1 MLARLSIRDIVLIDR
16 LDIDFGTGLAALT
29 GETGAGKSILLDAFA
44 LALGARGEAA
54 LVREGAEQG
63 QVIAAFELAKSH
75 PARRLLADNDLIAG
89 PAAEDELIVRRVQF
103 ADGRTRAFIND
114 QPVSVQVLRAL
125 GSALVEIHG
134 QHDDRAFVEAAT
146 HRALLDAFGGLED
159 AAAEVRSLWEQRR
172 AREAA
177 VAAHRADVERARREA
192 EWLRHAVDEL
202 GQLAPQGGEETALAE
217 RRASMMQAEKSAE
230 DLRATLDAVSGPQSP
245 VPPLA
250 TAVRRLERRA
260 AQAPALVEPVVK
272 AIDAALTALDDART
286 HLEHALRV
294 ADYDPNEL
302 ERIEERLFA
311 LRAAGRKYNVSV
323 DELAALARRYE
334 GDLALIDAGAERLAA
349 LEKEAQDVVARYRQ
363 AAQALSAARKR
374 TAQKL
379 DKAVNAELKPLK
391 LERAQFTTQIE
402 SEGEGPEGLERVE
415 FWVRTN
421 PGTRPGPLMKVASGG
436 ELARFLLALKVVLA
450 DRGSA
455 PTLIFDEIDTGVGGA
470 TADAI
475 GARLAQLSSGVQ
487 VIAVTHAP
495 QVAARA
501 DRHYLISKDALA
513 KGKRVATRVSELE
526 AERRREEIARMLA
539 GAEITA
545 EARAAA
551 ERLIRRRGLMCR
563 HSGAERSEEPGIHNH
578 SLTGKRYSNKSA
590 HSGLVCSIKFTFDS
604 RRHFLISFSRIIAV
618 RASS

>member
-63 QVIAAFELAKSH
+63 QVIAAFELAKGH
-75 PARRLLADNDLIAG
+75 PARRLLADNDLIAD
-89 PAAEDELIVRRVQF
+89 PATEDELIVRRVQF

-114 QPVSVQVLRAL
+114 QPVSAQVLRAL
-125 GSALVEIHG
+125 GAALVEIHG

-146 HRALLDAFGGLED
+146 HRALLDAFGGLEE
-159 AAAEVRSLWEQRR
+159 AATEVRSLWEERR

-177 VAAHRADVERARREA
+177 VASHRAEVERARREA

-202 GQLAPQGGEETALAE
+202 GRLSPQGGEETALAE
-217 RRASMMQAEKSAE
+217 RRAAMMQAEKSAE
-230 DLRATLDAVSGPQSP
+230 DLRATLEAVSGPQSP

-272 AIDAALTALDDART
+272 AIDAALTALDEART
-286 HLEHALRV
+286 HLEQALRV

-311 LRAAGRKYNVSV
+311 LRAAGRKYNVPV
-323 DELAALARRYE
+323 DDLAALARRYE
-334 GDLALIDAGAERLAA
+334 GDLALIDAGAERLAT
-349 LEKEAQDVVARYRQ
+349 LEKEAQEVVARYRQ
-363 AAQALSAARKR
+363 AAETLSAARKR

-391 LERAQFTTQIE
+391 LERAQFSTQIE

-421 PGTRPGPLMKVASGG
+421 PGTRPGPLMKIASGG

-513 KGKRVATRVSELE
+513 KGKRVATRVTELE
-526 AERRREEIARMLA
+526 AEHRREEIARMLA

-551 ERLIRRRGLMCR
+551 ERLM
-563 HSGAERSEEPGIHNH
+563 
-578 SLTGKRYSNKSA
+578 
-590 HSGLVCSIKFTFDS
+590 
-604 RRHFLISFSRIIAV
+604 
-618 RASS
+618 RAAG

>member
-44 LALGARGEAA
+44 LALGARGDTA

-63 QVIAAFELAKSH
+63 QVTAAFDVGREH
-75 PARRLLADNDLIAG
+75 PARRLLAENDLIAD
-89 PAAEDELIVRRVQF
+89 PAVEDELIVRRVQF

-125 GSALVEIHG
+125 GAALVEIHG

-146 HRALLDAFGGLED
+146 HRALLDAFGGIEAD
-159 AAAEVRSLWEQRR
+159 AAEVGRLWAERR

-177 VAAHRADVERARREA
+177 VAAHRAEVERARREA
-192 EWLRHAVDEL
+192 EYLRHAVEEL
-202 GQLAPQGGEETALAE
+202 GRLDPQTGEETSLAD
-217 RRASMMQAEKSAE
+217 RRAAMMQAEKAAE
-230 DLRATLDAVSGPQSP
+230 DLRATLEAVGGPQSP

-260 AQAPALVEPVVK
+260 VQAPALVEPVVK
-272 AIDAALTALDDART
+272 AIDAALTALDEART

-294 ADYDPNEL
+294 ADYDPDEL

-311 LRAAGRKYNVSV
+311 LRAAGRKYNVPV
-323 DELAALARRYE
+323 DQLAALARRYE
-334 GDLALIDAGAERLAA
+334 ADLALIDAGAERLAV
-349 LEKEAQDVVARYRQ
+349 LEKEAQETVARYRA
-363 AAQALSAARKR
+363 AAQALSAARQR
-374 TAQKL
+374 AAQKL

-391 LERAQFTTQIE
+391 LERAQFSTQID
-402 SEGEGPEGLERVE
+402 SEGEGPDGLDRIE

-475 GARLAQLSSGVQ
+475 GVRLARLSSGVQ

-501 DRHYLISKDALA
+501 DRHYLITKDALA
-513 KGKRVATRVSELE
+513 KGKRVATRVTELA

-551 ERLIRRRGLMCR
+551 ERLIRAAG
-563 HSGAERSEEPGIHNH
+563 
-578 SLTGKRYSNKSA
+578 
-590 HSGLVCSIKFTFDS
+590 
-604 RRHFLISFSRIIAV
+604 
-618 RASS
+618 

>member
-16 LDIDFGTGLAALT
+16 LDIDFGSGLAALT

-44 LALGARGEAA
+44 LALGARGDTAM
-54 LVREGAEQG
+54 VREGAEQG
-63 QVIAAFELAKSH
+63 QVIAAFDLANDH
-75 PARRLLADNDLIAG
+75 PARRLLAENDLGGDDDA
-89 PAAEDELIVRRVQF
+89 LIVRRVQF

-125 GSALVEIHG
+125 GAALVEIHG
-134 QHDDRAFVEAAT
+134 QHDERAFVDATT
-146 HRALLDAFGGLED
+146 HRALLDAYGDLEGD
-159 AAAEVRSLWEQRR
+159 AAVAARLWDERR
-172 AREAA
+172 ARESA
-177 VAAHRADVERARREA
+177 VAAHRAEVERLSREA

-202 GQLAPQGGEETALAE
+202 TRLAPETGEETMLAA
-217 RRASMMQAEKSAE
+217 RRTAMMQAERVAE
-230 DLRATLDAVSGPQSP
+230 DLRATHDNVSGPQSP
-245 VPPLA
+245 VPALS

-260 AQAPALVEPVVK
+260 AQAPALIEPVVK
-272 AIDAALTALDDART
+272 ALDAALTALDDASN
-286 HLEHALRV
+286 HLERALQV
-294 ADYDPNEL
+294 ANYDPNEL

-311 LRAAGRKYNVSV
+311 LRAAGRKHNVQV
-323 DELAALARRYE
+323 DELAALGRRYQS
-334 GDLALIDAGAERLAA
+334 DLTLIDASAERLAV
-349 LEKEAQDVVARYRQ
+349 LEQEARAAAARYRE
-363 AAQALSAARKR
+363 AAEELSAARR
-374 TAQKL
+374 GAGQKL

-391 LERAQFTTQIE
+391 LERAQFSTQID
-402 SEGEGPEGLERVE
+402 SEGEGPNGLDRVE

-470 TADAI
+470 VADAI
-475 GARLAQLSSGVQ
+475 GVRLARLASGVQ

-501 DRHYLISKDALA
+501 DRHYLITKDALS
-513 KGKRVATRVSELE
+513 KGKRVATRVAELE

-551 ERLIRRRGLMCR
+551 ERLIR
-563 HSGAERSEEPGIHNH
+563 A
-578 SLTGKRYSNKSA
+578 
-590 HSGLVCSIKFTFDS
+590 
-604 RRHFLISFSRIIAV
+604 
-618 RASS
+618 AS